1 MRTETRKDLAAICQL
16 AAPIIME
23 NVLQSLL
30 GTVDTYFAGQLEDL
44 AIAGIGVT
52 NLIMNVY
59 ISFFTAVSVGTVAV
73 VSRYYGRKEYGHVNR
88 AMVHSL
94 AAATVMG
101 CLMGMI
107 SAFFGTPILRLSGA
121 KEDIMTCVMPYYM
134 VVAVPCVALCLQL
147 VLSACL
153 RAIKDTRTP
162 MYVTALSNI
171 LNVILNAVSMEL
183 GLGIFGLGLAT
194 TLSRCVGA
202 AVLFLRLRKSDRNID
217 LSPCNLTRREFH
229 TILRIGI
236 PAGGEKLI
244 MRIGQLVYGSMI
256 ISLGSNAYVAHNIA
270 GNLESYCSLPT
281 MGFGLAVCTMIGVSL
296 GENNIPQAKRQT
308 AIAYGLSAVSGVI
321 IGVAILLLAPQLTAL
336 FTKTAEIQQMA
347 SQVLRIPAVVMPFSA
362 LVQIMNNA
370 LQGAGDTKFPM
381 YTTFFGIWGIRV
393 CVGYLLGVVLGLG
406 LLGVWLA
413 YGLDVIVRGLL
424 LWCRYR
430 RGAWMKIAI

>member
-1 MRTETRKDLAAICQL
+1 MNMDTRKNLTAICQL

-73 VSRYYGRKEYGHVNR
+73 VSRFYGRKEYDQVNR

-94 AAATVMG
+94 VAAAVIG
-101 CLMGMI
+101 GLMGVV
-107 SAFFGTPILRLSGA
+107 SGFFGTPILRLSGA
-121 KEDIMTCVMPYYM
+121 KEDMMACVMPYYM
-134 VVAVPCVALCLQL
+134 VVAVPCAALCLQL

-153 RAIKDTRTP
+153 RAVKDTRTP
-162 MYVTALSNI
+162 MYVTALSNV
-171 LNVILNAVSMEL
+171 LNVVLNAVAMGL

-194 TLSRCVGA
+194 TLSRCIGA
-202 AVLFLRLRKSDRNID
+202 AVLFLRLRRSDRNIT
-217 LSPCNLTRREFH
+217 LSPCDLTRREFR

-256 ISLGSNAYVAHNIA
+256 ISLGDNAYVAHNIA
-270 GNLESYCSLPT
+270 GNLESYCGLPSI
-281 MGFGLAVCTMIGVSL
+281 GFGLAVCTMIGVSL
-296 GENNIPQAKRQT
+296 GENNIAQAKRQT
-308 AIAYGLSAVSGVI
+308 AIAYYLSAVSGVI
-321 IGVAILLLAPQLTAL
+321 IGVTILLFAPQLTAL
-336 FTKTAEIQQMA
+336 FTKTVEIQRLA
-347 SQVLRIPAVVMPFSA
+347 SRVLRVSAVVMPFSA

-381 YTTFFGIWGIRV
+381 YATFFGIWGIRV
-393 CVGYLLGVVLGLG
+393 CVGYLFGIVLGLG
-406 LLGVWLA
+406 LMGVWMA
-413 YGLDVIVRGLL
+413 YGLDVIVRGFL
-424 LWCRYR
+424 LWRRYR